1 MKVEDSAKKKK
12 TLKPEKEIKS
22 VKKSLLMEM
31 KGENWAFGK
40 AAEKNPKSLKAPL
53 RRWYSNIC
61 PGWKAYQKHLA
72 QKYQGLGILKA

>member
-1 MKVEDSAKKKK
+1 
-12 TLKPEKEIKS
+12 
-22 VKKSLLMEM
+22 MEM

-53 RRWYSNIC
+53 RRWYRNIC